1 MSSSN
6 LSFACTPL
14 HCTLGLI
21 THARHAALARD
32 SDCLGWSDARH
43 VIGLHLDAGL
53 TGPSSQLTSLPFPSP
68 PFPHTSQVHTHGIRA
83 AGDPSSAAGAPV
95 SKRRF
100 QTPPLM
106 PAHSG
111 PVPIHDQCSSS
122 GPAVVVEGRSR
133 LCSPW
138 PGAFIG
144 ISSFYYYS
152 YYYYPYSYSYYGSIR
167 SFVLRATLR
176 LAGAVPPQR
185 DPGTLAPIPI

>member
-53 TGPSSQLTSLPFPSP
+53 TGPSSQLTSLPSPSLHFPSLTLPKFTPMEFAPRAILARLPGRQYQRDASKHHRSCP
-68 PFPHTSQVHTHGIRA
+68 PIR
-83 AGDPSSAAGAPV
+83 V
-95 SKRRF
+95 RY
-100 QTPPLM
+100 
-106 PAHSG
+106 
-111 PVPIHDQCSSS
+111 QCSSS

>member
-1 MSSSN
+1 MPG
-6 LSFACTPL
+6 A
-14 HCTLGLI
+14 
-21 THARHAALARD
+21 
-32 SDCLGWSDARH
+32 WSDARH
-43 VIGLHLDAGL
+43 VIGLHLDADWL
-53 TGPSSQLTSLPFPSP
+53 VQVPNSLPPFPSLPFPP
-68 PFPHTSQVHTHGIRA
+68 PLPSAHTSQVHTHGIRA

-95 SKRRF
+95 SKRRLSKHHRSC
-100 QTPPLM
+100 PPIRVWYQSM
-106 PAHSG
+106 TGA
-111 PVPIHDQCSSS
+111 
-122 GPAVVVEGRSR
+122 PAVAQLWWRCRRR

-152 YYYYPYSYSYYGSIR
+152 DDSYYSYYYHGSIH